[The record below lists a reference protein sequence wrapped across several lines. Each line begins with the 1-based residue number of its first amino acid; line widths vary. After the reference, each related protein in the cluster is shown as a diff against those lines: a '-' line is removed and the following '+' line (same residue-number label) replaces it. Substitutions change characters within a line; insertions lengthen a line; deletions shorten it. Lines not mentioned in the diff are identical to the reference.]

1 MEYAIGQVS
10 EMLGLPI
17 STLRYYDKEGLL
29 PGLRRSSGIRRFSDR
44 DIEALR
50 MIAYL
55 KRTGLGIDSI
65 REFMAWDD
73 ESMECFGKRLQLLQ
87 RQQKALAE
95 EMERLQGAMDMLTW
109 RRCGP
114 GIVPIRHARICRRTS
129 GRPTAIRWARPAA
142 DFPDTYR
149 SGCHPPCGGSSSW
162 LDDEIGAAAGLHS
175 LYLLLLKC
183 SGHAS

>member
-95 EMERLQGAMDMLTW
+95 EMERLQGAMDMLTYKCW
-109 RRCGP
+109 FYEEAMRTGHRP
-114 GIVPIRHARICRRTS
+114 DPSCRDMPEDVRKAY
-129 GRPTAIRWARPAA
+129 GN
-142 DFPDTYR
+142 
-149 SGCHPPCGGSSSW
+149 
-162 LDDEIGAAAGLHS
+162 S
-175 LYLLLLKC
+175 LGKAC
-183 SGHAS
+183 C